1 MFKKEKLHNIS
12 TRRQLDIFDKIVQWI
27 LLYGR
32 TSEDF
37 QKLQLWKRFIS
48 NFVHFYFINRALQ
61 NCTQQ
66 ISLRR
71 SCKKNLYFVQW
82 NETDKYIISGM

>member
-1 MFKKEKLHNIS
+1 M
-12 TRRQLDIFDKIVQWI
+12 DM
-27 LLYGR
+27 LYGW

-61 NCTQQ
+61 KQ

-71 SCKKNLYFVQW
+71 SCKKILYFVQW
-82 NETDKYIISGM
+82 NETGKYIIIGM